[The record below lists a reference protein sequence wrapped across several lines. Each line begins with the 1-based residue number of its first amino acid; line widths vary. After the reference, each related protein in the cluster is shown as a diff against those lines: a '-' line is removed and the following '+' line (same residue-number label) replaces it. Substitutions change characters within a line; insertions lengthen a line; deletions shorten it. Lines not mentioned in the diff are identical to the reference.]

1 MSSLVN
7 VVELQHPLASL
18 ATLAITSKRQIT
30 HLASSVLRSVSKA
43 LTFLASAPQSLR
55 RPVSRAPPSATLD
68 SRSLANARQIRLRA
82 VSSAPRASRD
92 SMKQCLVRSLLIVP
106 VMIVLLPA
114 TRDFISWDFVQSTQP
129 TKAPRVFP
137 ALKALTVPPISSWR
151 DRAQVA

>member
-1 MSSLVN
+1 V
-7 VVELQHPLASL
+7 SL
-18 ATLAITSKRQIT
+18 AL
-30 HLASSVLRSVSKA
+30 
-43 LTFLASAPQSLR
+43 
-55 RPVSRAPPSATLD
+55 PSATLD
-68 SRSLANARQIRLRA
+68 LRSLANAHQIRLQV
-82 VSSAPRASRD
+82 VSSAPRAFRD

-137 ALKALTVPPISSWR
+137 ALEALTVPPISSWR